1 MRRGVLICAAWLCG
15 GSCLAAPDAFPK
27 VASAYLVK
35 TGDTVLWEKAAHKRL
50 PPASLT
56 KIMTV
61 LLALERSDL
70 QTLVTVSAAAA
81 AETGSK
87 LGLRAG
93 DQLRVADLLAAAL
106 LGSANDACHA
116 LADHVAGSEARFAVL
131 MNQRA
136 HELGLRDTHFTNACG
151 HDQAGHFS
159 SVHDLAQLAELALQN
174 EVFAAIVAQK
184 SLKIALADGSR
195 NFQLKNGNALIGRLR
210 GAAGVKTGYT
220 QRAGK
225 CLIALAQRGKVR
237 VLLLMLNAP
246 DRWWDAD
253 EMLNRAFVHVA
264 PAS

>member
-1 MRRGVLICAAWLCG
+1 MRRVLMCAAWLWA
-15 GSCLAAPDAFPK
+15 GSCSAAAPDAFPQ

-35 TGDTVLWEKAAHKRL
+35 VGDAVLWEKSAHKRL

-93 DQLRVADLLAAAL
+93 DQLRVADLVAATL

-116 LADHVAGSEARFAVL
+116 LADHVAGDEARFVVL
-131 MNQRA
+131 MNKRVI
-136 HELGLRDTHFTNACG
+136 ELGLRDTHFTNACG
-151 HDQAGHFS
+151 HDHSQHYAS
-159 SVHDLAQLAELALQN
+159 AYDLIRLTELALHN
-174 EVFAAIVAQK
+174 KVFAAIVAQPD
-184 SLKIALADGSR
+184 LKISLANRSR
-195 NFQLKNGNALIGRLR
+195 TFQLQNSNALIGRLR

-220 QRAGK
+220 RRAGK